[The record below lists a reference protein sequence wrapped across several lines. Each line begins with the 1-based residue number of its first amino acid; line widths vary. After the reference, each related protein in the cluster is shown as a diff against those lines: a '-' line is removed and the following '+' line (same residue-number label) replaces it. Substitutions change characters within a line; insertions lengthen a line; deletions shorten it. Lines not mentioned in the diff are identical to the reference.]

1 MSDLLSILKNWEQKK
16 TSDSFQVIEFFGTP
30 GSGKTHL
37 SDIAYG
43 KLNKNTVNVVSRLSV
58 LIGRISTIGRVI
70 IKIFFI
76 FYLMVINFSVVLSVI
91 KLVREFNSKT
101 DRILIKLVFNFLH
114 VVGIMEYCKN
124 NNRILI
130 MDQGISQSIWSCI
143 FHGNNE
149 SYNCETASSLLLI
162 IFSKIKSANF
172 LIIHVSV
179 ESDKIEA
186 RLKTRR
192 IKGTSLL
199 NSGNDKTIRRGVET
213 TIKARNFLDRVSS
226 HTSSFSI
233 VDCANN

>member
-1 MSDLLSILKNWEQKK
+1 MINLLSILKNWEQKK

-37 SDIAYG
+37 SDIAYRE
-43 KLNKNTVNVVSRLSV
+43 LNKNTINVVSKLSV
-58 LIGRISTIGRVI
+58 AIGRMNSIKRVI

-76 FYLMVINFSVVLSVI
+76 LYLMVINFSVVLSVI
-91 KLVREFNSKT
+91 KLVREFNSKA
-101 DRILIKLVFNFLH
+101 DRILIKLVFNFLY
-114 VVGIMEYCKN
+114 VVGIMKYCKN
-124 NNRILI
+124 NNQILI

-143 FHGNNE
+143 FHGNNVN
-149 SYNCETASSLLLI
+149 YNCETASSLLLI
-162 IFSKIKSANF
+162 IFSKIKLTNF
-172 LIIHVSV
+172 LMVHVSV
-179 ESDKIEA
+179 ETDKIEA

-199 NSGNDKTIRRGVET
+199 NSGNDKIIRRGVET

-233 VDCANN
+233 VDCTNN

>member
-30 GSGKTHL
+30 GSGKTYL

-43 KLNKNTVNVVSRLSV
+43 KLNKNTINVVSKLSV
-58 LIGRISTIGRVI
+58 AIGRMSSIKRVT

-76 FYLMVINFSVVLSVI
+76 LYLMVVNFSVVLNVM
-91 KLVREFNSKT
+91 KLVREFHSKT

-124 NNRILI
+124 NNQVLI

-143 FHGNNE
+143 FHGNNVN
-149 SYNCETASSLLLI
+149 YNCEIVSSLLLI
-162 IFSKIKSANF
+162 IFSKIKSTNF
-172 LIIHVSV
+172 LMVHVHV
-179 ESDKIEA
+179 ETDKIEA

-199 NSGNDKTIRRGVET
+199 NSGNDKMVRRGVET
-213 TIKARNFLDRVSS
+213 TIRARNFLDHVSN

-233 VDCANN
+233 VDCTNN